1 MLGKS
6 NFLLTDFQYHLQR
19 LFNVI
24 HIINAIALWISVGTA
39 ACTTDAW
46 RAGVQESAKQQ
57 CLQAPI
63 GEQQRC
69 LDRLNQIEK
78 H

>member
-1 MLGKS
+1 MIRLLGLLYFFS
-6 NFLLTDFQYHLQR
+6 FLLT
-19 LFNVI
+19 
-24 HIINAIALWISVGTA
+24 

-69 LDRLNQIEK
+69 LDRLNQVEK